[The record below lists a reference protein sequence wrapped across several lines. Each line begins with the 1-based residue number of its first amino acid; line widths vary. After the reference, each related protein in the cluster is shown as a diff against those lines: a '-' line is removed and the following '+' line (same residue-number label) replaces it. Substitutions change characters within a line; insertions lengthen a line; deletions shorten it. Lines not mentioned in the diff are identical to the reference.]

1 MIAPG
6 QNSARSEVNV
16 FQGFD
21 ALPESLRPVARP
33 PRVVRHHTH
42 PHPMPAEPLVDCGV
56 YVEGQRR
63 PGTYTYASA
72 LSAVREIQAA
82 GQAAFVWIGLHE
94 PDETHMQT
102 VADVFGL
109 HPLTVEDAVHAHQR
123 PKLERYDDTLLF
135 VLKTVNYVPHES
147 VVLAREIVE
156 TGEIMIFVGKDFVIT
171 VRHGEHGGLSKVR
184 KRMEAEPEQLRLGP
198 YAVMHA
204 IADYVV
210 DQYLAVTNLMED
222 DIDSIEV
229 VAFAPGGKLDVEPI
243 YLLKREV
250 VELRRC
256 VVPLG
261 IAFQRIQAENKDLI
275 SKEVRRYLR
284 DVADHHTEAAE
295 QIASYDDMLTSLV
308 QAALAR
314 VGMQQ
319 NNDMRKMAAWAG
331 LIAVPTMVAA
341 IYGMNF
347 HFMPELNWVWSYPV
361 VMALMAVAC
370 LILYFQFR
378 NRNWL

>member
-1 MIAPG
+1 L
-6 QNSARSEVNV
+6 EVEV

-21 ALPESLRPVARP
+21 ALPEALRPIAKPAPTQHVHP
-33 PRVVRHHTH
+33 DPR
-42 PHPMPAEPLVDCGV
+42 PAEPLVDCGV
-56 YVEGQRR
+56 YVEGHRLT
-63 PGTYTYASA
+63 GKYSYTAA
-72 LSAVREIQAA
+72 LNKVREIELA
-82 GQAAFVWIGLHE
+82 GQSAFVWIGLYE
-94 PDETHMQT
+94 PDQNHMQEI
-102 VADVFGL
+102 ANIFGL
-109 HPLTVEDAVHAHQR
+109 HPLAVEDAVCAQQR
-123 PKLERYDDTLLF
+123 PKLERYDDTLFL

-156 TGEIMIFVGKDFVIT
+156 TGEVMIFVGKNFVIT
-171 VRHGEHGGLSKVR
+171 VRHGEHGALSDVR
-184 KRMEAEPEQLRLGP
+184 KRLDADPEHLQLGP

-204 IADYVV
+204 IADHVV
-210 DQYLAVTNLMED
+210 DHYLEVASLMET

-229 VAFAPGGKLDVEPI
+229 VAFAPGRKLDVEPI

-256 VVPLG
+256 VNPLSA
-261 IAFQRIQAENKDLI
+261 AFQRMQTEGKDLI

-284 DVADHHTEAAE
+284 DVTDHQTSAAD
-295 QIASYDDMLTSLV
+295 QIASYDDMLNSLV

-331 LIAVPTMVAA
+331 ILAFPTMVAA
-341 IYGMNF
+341 VYGMNF
-347 HFMPELNWVWSYPV
+347 HFMPELNWTWGYPGI
-361 VMALMAVAC
+361 MALMTVAC

-378 NRNWL
+378 KNKWL